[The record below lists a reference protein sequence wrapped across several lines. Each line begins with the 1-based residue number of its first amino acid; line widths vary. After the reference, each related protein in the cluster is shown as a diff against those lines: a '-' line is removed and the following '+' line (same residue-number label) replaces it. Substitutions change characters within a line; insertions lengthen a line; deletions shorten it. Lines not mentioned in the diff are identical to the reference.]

1 MVIVISLSQFIIV
14 VFWCVGN
21 GLLVDHRCLTVLVL
35 VVTAGAAAIPVVLRI
50 LFISSDN
57 NTFLQLM
64 FYTLQNL
71 YTRIPSQQNSSLPS
85 PSRLLPFHP
94 QPHKP
99 YNRHG
104 IIVP

>member
-1 MVIVISLSQFIIV
+1 MVIVISRSHFIIV

-21 GLLVDHRCLTVLVL
+21 GLLADHRCLTVLVL

-50 LFISSDN
+50 LFISNDI

-71 YTRIPSQQNSSLPS
+71 YTPIPSQQNSSLPS
-85 PSRLLPFHP
+85 PSRFLLLHP
-94 QPHKP
+94 YPQTL
-99 YNRHG
+99 
-104 IIVP
+104 